1 METNR
6 IIETMPKKF
15 LSKVVWILISVLR
28 LNTSSDL
35 QKSLSM
41 IIWQIINLRYMY
53 FWRLELLGSVII
65 AIVNDINLV
74 VAGK

>member
-1 METNR
+1 MLTVPCRSTGWKETNR

-15 LSKVVWILISVLR
+15 LSKVVCILISVLR

-41 IIWQIINLRYMY
+41 INRQIINPRYM
-53 FWRLELLGSVII
+53 
-65 AIVNDINLV
+65 
-74 VAGK
+74 

>member
-1 METNR
+1 
-6 IIETMPKKF
+6 MPKKF

-41 IIWQIINLRYMY
+41 INRQIINLSTFN
-53 FWRLELLGSVII
+53 FWRLELLGNVII
-65 AIVNDINLV
+65 AIVKDINLE